1 MGSIMQSFGINQS
14 VIEKIEGKKYQQA
27 GYYDKALKQYKFAL
41 NMYISD
47 LATYE
52 SSEVLLEDEISL
64 LFLLFDLVEQIKIC
78 YGELNE
84 IHKHFIFLENS
95 IEIIKTLGKYE
106 DKLKVDEFIAYKNIS
121 KLIELSDEDA
131 SVLAEFRAEFKNTS
145 QFIDNSD
152 DPIFRE
158 LCSKFDKCCS
168 YSKCL
173 LPSRGVSIS
182 SSSSSSSSSCF
193 IATAAYSTST
203 HPDIDTFRNFRDKKL
218 LTNPVGQ
225 GLVSLYYSISPSI
238 ANYVNRQPVIKS
250 FLRQQLEHLAEWMR
264 SREVKSW

>member
-1 MGSIMQSFGINQS
+1 MINIMEAYGINQS
-14 VIEKIEGKKYQQA
+14 VIATTEGKQYQQA
-27 GYYDKALKQYKFAL
+27 GYYDKALKQYNFAL
-41 NMYISD
+41 GMFSSN

-52 SSEVLLEDEISL
+52 DSEVLLEDEITL

-78 YGELNE
+78 YVELKE

-152 DPIFRE
+152 DLIFRE
-158 LCSKFDKCCS
+158 LCSEFDKCCS
-168 YSKCL
+168 YRKCL

-182 SSSSSSSSSCF
+182 SSSSSSSCF
-193 IATAAYSTST
+193 IATAAYSNST

-218 LTNPVGQ
+218 LTNPVGLR
-225 GLVSLYYSISPSI
+225 LVSLYYNISPSI
-238 ANYVNRQPVIKS
+238 ANYVKRQPVIKS
-250 FLRQQLEHLAEWMR
+250 FLRQQLERLAEWMR
-264 SREVKSW
+264 SREVKS

>member
-1 MGSIMQSFGINQS
+1 MYNIMEAYGINQS
-14 VIEKIEGKKYQQA
+14 VIITTEGKQYQQA
-27 GYYDKALKQYKFAL
+27 GYYDKALKQYNFAL
-41 NMYISD
+41 NMYIAT

-52 SSEVLLEDEISL
+52 DSEVFLEDEISL

-78 YGELNE
+78 YGELKE

-131 SVLAEFRAEFKNTS
+131 SLLDEFRAEFKNPS

-158 LCSKFDKCCS
+158 LCSNLDKCCS

-173 LPSRGVSIS
+173 LSSRGVSI
-182 SSSSSSSSSCF
+182 
-193 IATAAYSTST
+193 
-203 HPDIDTFRNFRDKKL
+203 IDTKKS
-218 LTNPVGQ
+218 LTQRPVQMSHVVAAIFFPPLGVYLTV
-225 GLVSLYYSISPSI
+225 GLGTQFWINLVLTFAFTWIPG
-238 ANYVNRQPVIKS
+238 VIHA
-250 FLRQQLEHLAEWMR
+250 LWLVYNHDR
-264 SREVKSW
+264 S

>member
-1 MGSIMQSFGINQS
+1 MSEIMQGFGINQS
-14 VIEKIEGKKYQQA
+14 VINKIEGKQYQQS
-27 GYYDKALKQYKFAL
+27 GYYDKALKQYNFAL
-41 NMYISD
+41 NMYIAD

-52 SSEVLLEDEISL
+52 SSEVLLKDEIAL

-95 IEIIKTLGKYE
+95 IEIIGTLGKYE

-131 SVLAEFRAEFKNTS
+131 SLLAEFRAEFKNRS

-158 LCSKFDKCCS
+158 LCSNFDKCCS

-173 LPSRGVSIS
+173 LSSRGVSI
-182 SSSSSSSSSCF
+182 
-193 IATAAYSTST
+193 
-203 HPDIDTFRNFRDKKL
+203 IDTKKS
-218 LTNPVGQ
+218 LTQRPVQISHVVAAIFFPPLGVYLTV
-225 GLVSLYYSISPSI
+225 GLGTQFWINLVLTFFFTWIPGMIHALWLVY
-238 ANYVNRQPVIKS
+238 N
-250 FLRQQLEHLAEWMR
+250 HDR
-264 SREVKSW
+264 S

>member
-14 VIEKIEGKKYQQA
+14 VIEKIEGKQYQQA
-27 GYYDKALKQYKFAL
+27 GYYDKALKKYKFAL

-168 YSKCL
+168 YRKCL
-173 LPSRGVSIS
+173 LPSRGVSIIETKGQRPVQIS
-182 SSSSSSSSSCF
+182 H
-193 IATAAYSTST
+193 IVAAIFFPPLAVYWTVGLGT
-203 HPDIDTFRNFRDKKL
+203 QFWINLVLTFVFPWIPGMIHAVWLIYNHD
-218 LTNPVGQ
+218 
-225 GLVSLYYSISPSI
+225 
-238 ANYVNRQPVIKS
+238 
-250 FLRQQLEHLAEWMR
+250 R
-264 SREVKSW
+264 S

>member
-1 MGSIMQSFGINQS
+1 MEGYGINQS
-14 VIEKIEGKKYQQA
+14 VIATTEGKQYQQA
-27 GYYDKALKQYKFAL
+27 GYYDKALKQYNFAL
-41 NMYISD
+41 GMFISN

-52 SSEVLLEDEISL
+52 DSEVLLEDEITL
-64 LFLLFDLVEQIKIC
+64 LFLLFNLVEQIKIC
-78 YGELNE
+78 YVGLKE

-182 SSSSSSSSSCF
+182 SSSSSSSSCF

-203 HPDIDTFRNFRDKKL
+203 HPDIDTFRNFRDTKL